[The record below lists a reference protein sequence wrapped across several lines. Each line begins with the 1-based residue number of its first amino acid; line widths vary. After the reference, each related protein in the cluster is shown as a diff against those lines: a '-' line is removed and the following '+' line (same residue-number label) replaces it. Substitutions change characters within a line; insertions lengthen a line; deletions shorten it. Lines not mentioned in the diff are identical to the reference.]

1 VHHFFG
7 TKEKLFVV
15 AMRFP
20 VVPSEMLA
28 DVVGA
33 DRENLGETV
42 IRTVLAVWEREETR
56 SQAEALLRSAVT
68 NDQAASLLRG
78 FVTSAI
84 LRLVAGTLEDEDAEY
99 RASLVASQVI
109 GLGIA
114 RYVVALEPM
123 ASASVEDVVAAI
135 APTLQRY
142 LTAKVRA

>member
-20 VVPSEMLA
+20 VVPSEMLV
-28 DVVGA
+28 DVAGA

-84 LRLVAGTLEDEDAEY
+84 LRLVAGTLEDEDAE
-99 RASLVASQVI
+99 
-109 GLGIA
+109 
-114 RYVVALEPM
+114 
-123 ASASVEDVVAAI
+123 
-135 APTLQRY
+135 
-142 LTAKVRA
+142 